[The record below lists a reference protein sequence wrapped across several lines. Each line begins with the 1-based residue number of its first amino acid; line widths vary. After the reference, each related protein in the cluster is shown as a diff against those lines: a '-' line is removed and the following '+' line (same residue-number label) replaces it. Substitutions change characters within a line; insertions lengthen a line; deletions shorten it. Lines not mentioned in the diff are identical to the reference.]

1 MLPCVDAVHSL
12 SDIIADAMTV
22 LTVKKSRQDPNDL
35 YPFSFILLFY
45 IIRYGH
51 GKVEALG
58 AMGIACFLIGTAGM
72 IGWDSYL
79 ALKDILVNEV
89 VKDYAF
95 SSNILTYL
103 VTLLI
108 LINFPEW
115 SWCIDIFNY
124 C

>member
-1 MLPCVDAVHSL
+1 
-12 SDIIADAMTV
+12 
-22 LTVKKSRQDPNDL
+22 
-35 YPFSFILLFY
+35 
-45 IIRYGH
+45 
-51 GKVEALG
+51 
-58 AMGIACFLIGTAGM
+58 MGIACFLIGTAGM
-72 IGWDSYL
+72 IGWDAYL

-108 LINFPEW
+108 LINFLEW

>member
-1 MLPCVDAVHSL
+1 
-12 SDIIADAMTV
+12 MTV

-89 VKDYAF
+89 IKDYAF
-95 SSNILTYL
+95 SSSILTYI
-103 VTLLI
+103 VTLVIMIDFL
-108 LINFPEW
+108 EW
-115 SWCIDIFNY
+115 TWCITLFNH

>member
-89 VKDYAF
+89 IKDYAF
-95 SSNILTYL
+95 SSSILTYI
-103 VTLLI
+103 VTLVIMIDFL
-108 LINFPEW
+108 EW
-115 SWCIDIFNY
+115 TWCITLFNH